1 MDVKTKIV
9 ILGAGYA
16 GVEAAKVLNKRFKN
30 DDSVKITLI
39 NQNPYHT
46 LLTELHE
53 IAGHRTEKESV
64 MVDLYQV
71 FKSTKVEL
79 VTDKIIAVDQE
90 NQVLTSSTANYEY
103 DYLIL
108 GVGSEPAYFGVEGV
122 KENAFTIWSLKDA
135 LKIRHHIEDIFQKAR
150 EEKDKAKKKSF

>member
-1 MDVKTKIV
+1 MEPKTKIV

-16 GVEAAKVLNKRFKN
+16 GVEAAKVLNKRFKK

-39 NQNPYHT
+39 DRNPYHT

-53 IAGHRTEKESV
+53 IAGHRTQKESV

-71 FKSTKVEL
+71 FKATKVEL
-79 VTDKIIAVDQE
+79 ATDEIIKVDHEKQ
-90 NQVLTSSTANYEY
+90 QVISERTSYEY

-108 GVGSEPAYFGVEGV
+108 GVGSEPAFGVPV
-122 KENAFTIWSLKDA
+122 
-135 LKIRHHIEDIFQKAR
+135 
-150 EEKDKAKKKSF
+150 